1 MVLLLPHSQFM
12 SKASIIPIALTTPAN
27 REMKRLENLRG
38 PIKVIS
44 ERSTSSWHINQLN
57 RNVSCH
63 TSLPSGLA
71 R

>member
-12 SKASIIPIALTTPAN
+12 SKAGIIPIALTTPPN

-44 ERSTSSWHINQLN
+44 ER
-57 RNVSCH
+57 
-63 TSLPSGLA
+63 
-71 R
+71 